1 MARRLGA
8 RCPSYFRSGSTLHL
22 GNILAFSFVVLKTK
36 GRHMPKGREKDR
48 ELRRK
53 HRKNQDRMKA
63 LEKTQRQSGKKK

>member
-1 MARRLGA
+1 MVVIPGKDVVETLVIAPRE
-8 RCPSYFRSGSTLHL
+8 STC
-22 GNILAFSFVVLKTK
+22 ILFCGPKSK
-36 GRHMPKGREKDR
+36 GRNMPKGREKDR